1 MTVIAFTATAIA
13 GMAVG
18 LLGGLSFMLM
28 QRVIHND
35 LSDRRRVRHSRARG
49 RFLCGRLLARTVQP
63 DHRMTPD
70 NEFFAIAGGAF
81 VGLGMV
87 LLAAVWRWRASVGNF
102 WGQLTKGQ
110 DDAD

>member
-1 MTVIAFTATAIA
+1 
-13 GMAVG
+13 
-18 LLGGLSFMLM
+18 
-28 QRVIHND
+28 
-35 LSDRRRVRHSRARG
+35 
-49 RFLCGRLLARTVQP
+49 
-63 DHRMTPD
+63 MTPD

-87 LLAAVWRWRASVGNF
+87 LLALIWRWRASAGSF